1 MSSTTEE
8 RKMKAEQ
15 LMIKCSNQFPKC
27 ATISTLDLVNIMVQK
42 STHLDGVSSPI
53 LVDVRSKEE
62 RDISMI
68 PGAIAVEDFEAL
80 MKTNSCQFKSQ
91 LIIPYCT
98 IGYRSGKYG
107 TQLIEKHGFT
117 NVRNGEGI
125 VLWTY
130 QGADLVTVKKDS
142 IVSSKV
148 VHTFGS
154 AWNLAA
160 EDYSTVQFG
169 VLTFAY
175 HGLLALV

>member
-1 MSSTTEE
+1 
-8 RKMKAEQ
+8 
-15 LMIKCSNQFPKC
+15 MINCSNQFPKC

-62 RDISMI
+62 RNISMI
-68 PGAIAVEDFEAL
+68 PGAIAVEEFEAL
-80 MKTNSCQFKSQ
+80 MKTSSDQLKSQ

-130 QGADLVTVKKDS
+130 QGADLVTMKEDS
-142 IVSSKV
+142 LVPSKV

-160 EDYSTVQFG
+160 DDYSTVQFG

-175 HGLLALV
+175 HGLMALF

>member
-1 MSSTTEE
+1 MSTTNVD

-15 LMIKCSNQFPKC
+15 LMITCSNQFPKC
-27 ATISTLDLVNIMVQK
+27 ATISTLDLVNIMEQK
-42 STHLDGVSSPI
+42 STHMDGISSPI

-68 PGAIAVEDFEAL
+68 PGAIGVEEFEAL
-80 MKTNSCQFKSQ
+80 MKSNPDQLKSQ

-130 QGADLVTVKKDS
+130 QGSDLVTKKEDS
-142 IVSSKV
+142 TVTSKV

-160 EDYSTVQFG
+160 DGYSTVQFG

-175 HGLLALV
+175 HGLMALV

>member
-1 MSSTTEE
+1 MSSKSEE

-15 LMIKCSNQFPKC
+15 LMITCTNQFPKC
-27 ATISTLDLVNIMVQK
+27 ATISTLDLVNIMEQK
-42 STHLDGVSSPI
+42 STHLDEISSLI

-68 PGAIAVEDFEAL
+68 PGAIAVEEFEVL
-80 MKTNSCQFKSQ
+80 MKSNPDELKSQ

-107 TQLIEKHGFT
+107 TQLIEKYGFT

-130 QGADLVTVKKDS
+130 QGAGLVTKKDDS
-142 IVSSKV
+142 VVSSTE
-148 VHTFGS
+148 VHTFSS

-160 EDYSTVQFG
+160 DGYSTVQFG
-169 VLTFAY
+169 VLAFAY
-175 HGLLALV
+175 QGLLALV